1 MTEFYSPVIHICFSA
16 WLDFPFS
23 ISGQL
28 ACQGL
33 YKKRIRAQ
41 LHSSSCIEIIYIET
55 LFNYRFVCV
64 HTYNIHVHPSST
76 ASIPVTTAQA
86 PAQESVPLSSAQQPE
101 VETSTMEQPT
111 VGGKGIAG
119 ESQNG
124 ERSPY
129 LV

>member
-1 MTEFYSPVIHICFSA
+1 MYVLITSMF
-16 WLDFPFS
+16 
-23 ISGQL
+23 
-28 ACQGL
+28 
-33 YKKRIRAQ
+33 
-41 LHSSSCIEIIYIET
+41 
-55 LFNYRFVCV
+55 
-64 HTYNIHVHPSST
+64 TYTSST

-86 PAQESVPLSSAQQPE
+86 PAQESVPLSSGQQPG

-111 VGGKGIAG
+111 VGGKGITG

>member
-1 MTEFYSPVIHICFSA
+1 MHGWIFLWILQYLKSVSLSEFIQVQNK
-16 WLDFPFS
+16 
-23 ISGQL
+23 GTVTQL
-28 ACQGL
+28 
-33 YKKRIRAQ
+33 K
-41 LHSSSCIEIIYIET
+41 LHRNNLHRNLIIYGLIT
-55 LFNYRFVCV
+55 RLCV
-64 HTYNIHVHPSST
+64 YVLVTSMFTYTSST

-86 PAQESVPLSSAQQPE
+86 PAQESVPLSSGQQPG

-111 VGGKGIAG
+111 VGGKGITG